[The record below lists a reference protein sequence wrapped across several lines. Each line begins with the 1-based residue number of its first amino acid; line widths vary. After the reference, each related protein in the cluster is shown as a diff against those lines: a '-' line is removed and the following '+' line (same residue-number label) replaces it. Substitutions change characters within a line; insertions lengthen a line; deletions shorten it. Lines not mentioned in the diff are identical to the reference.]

1 MLSCRKMKKNFFYI
15 ILVILAL
22 VGIKADVFAEEN
34 LTGKLV
40 IDVKVVNNKLISTP
54 TILSKVKTQIGSVFS
69 QDKLNEDI
77 KNLYATGYF
86 TDINADLQDEDGGV
100 VISFIVTEKPLL
112 KEIIFRGN
120 QHMKSERL
128 RRLMDSQI
136 DQPLNYV
143 QLKQDVDKIE
153 NFYIKEGYHLAIVKE
168 EIMVDKDTNEARVF
182 VLVDEGGRYRISS
195 IRVNGNK
202 AIATKTILK
211 SIQTKRDALFTSGF
225 FDDSKFKSDIRTIKQ
240 LYADKGYADV
250 EVNYDVEYDKNKNTM
265 TILLDIY
272 EGDKYTVGMIE
283 IKGNRV
289 IDIKAIEL
297 TLKMKSGSTF
307 TPYKLENDVAGINEL
322 YFEKGYISARTIPE
336 VVFNKEKQQM
346 DITYNITENEL
357 AYIEKIII
365 RGNDKTKDIVIR
377 RELKIKPGGVFDGT
391 QLKRSKQNLNNL
403 GYFEEIT
410 YDTAPG
416 STPNKKDLI
425 INVKE
430 TKTGQVS
437 FGAGYSSVDKF
448 IGFVELQQRNFDWR
462 NWPTFTGDGQKLS
475 IRAELGSEKECY
487 DISFTEPWL
496 FNKPISFGFDFY
508 NRYRSRNL
516 YALQR
521 LGGDVRLGK
530 RINDNIRI
538 GTMYK
543 LEQVKLGNIPYWAT
557 MDHLPDVWEEEG
569 EHTIST
575 LQFTLVR
582 DTRDSS
588 YNPKSGG
595 VIDNTLEIAGG
606 PFGGDRDFV
615 KYRGELD
622 WYFTHFENF
631 TFETRL
637 RAGMADKY
645 DNTNMVPIYERFY
658 AGGANTI
665 RGYKERHIGPKISGE
680 PIGGDS
686 MLIGN
691 LEYTFPVM
699 KNIKGAVFYD
709 IGNVWSDI
717 GDMGKDFKSSVGL
730 GVRVKT
736 PIGPVK
742 VDYGYG
748 LDYDPGDKKGRF
760 HFSMSRGF

>member
-1 MLSCRKMKKNFFYI
+1 MLSYI
-15 ILVILAL
+15 IMQKKFFFIILLIFVL
-22 VGIKADVFAEEN
+22 VGVRADLFAEED
-34 LTGKLV
+34 LTGELV
-40 IDVKVVNNKLISTP
+40 VDVKVVNNKLISTP

-77 KNLYATGYF
+77 KNLYASGYF
-86 TDINADLQDEDGGV
+86 TDINADLQNEDGGV
-100 VISFIVTEKPLL
+100 VITFIVTEKPLL
-112 KEIIFRGN
+112 KEVIFRGN
-120 QHMKSERL
+120 RQIKDERL

-136 DQPLNYV
+136 DQPLDYV
-143 QLKQDVDKIE
+143 QLKQDVDKIKD
-153 NFYIKEGYHLAIVKE
+153 FYIKEGYHLAIVEE
-168 EIMVDKDTNEARVF
+168 EILVDKETNEARVF
-182 VLVDEGGRYRISS
+182 ILADEGGRYRISN
-195 IRVNGNK
+195 IKVKGNK

-211 SIQTKRDALFTSGF
+211 SIQTKRDSLFTSGF
-225 FDDSKFKSDIRTIKQ
+225 FDDNKFKSDLRTIKQ
-240 LYADKGYADV
+240 LYADKGYADA
-250 EVNYDVEYDKNKNTM
+250 EITHDVEYDKNKNAM
-265 TILLDIY
+265 IIVLDIY
-272 EGDKYTVGMIE
+272 EGDKYTVGS
-283 IKGNRV
+283 IKINGNEV
-289 IDIKAIEL
+289 IDTATIEDA
-297 TLKMKSGSTF
+297 LKMKAGSTF
-307 TPYKLENDVAGINEL
+307 TPYKLENDLAGINEL

-336 VVFNKEKQQM
+336 VVFNKEQQKM
-346 DITYNITENEL
+346 DITYSITENEL

-377 RELKIKPGGVFDGT
+377 RELKIKPGGVFDGA

-416 STPNKKDLI
+416 SAPNKKDLI

-437 FGAGYSSVDKF
+437 FGAGYNSVDKF

-475 IRAELGSEKECY
+475 IRAEFGSEKEYY
-487 DISFTEPWL
+487 DLSFTEPWL

-516 YALQR
+516 YELQR

-530 RINDNIRI
+530 RINDNIHI
-538 GTMYK
+538 GAMYK
-543 LEQVKLGNIPYWAT
+543 LEQVKLGDIPYWAT
-557 MDHLPDVWEEEG
+557 PSTLPDVWEEEG
-569 EHTIST
+569 EHAISS
-575 LQFTLVR
+575 LELSLVR

-595 VIDNTLEIAGG
+595 VIDNTLQIAGG
-606 PFGGDRDFV
+606 PFAGDRDFV
-615 KYRGELD
+615 KYSGELD

-631 TFETRL
+631 TFETKL
-637 RAGMADKY
+637 RAGLADKY
-645 DNTNMVPIYERFY
+645 DDTNMVPIYERFY

-665 RGYKERHIGPKISGE
+665 RGYKERHVGPKISGE

-717 GDMGKDFKSSVGL
+717 GDIGKDFKSSVGL

>member
-1 MLSCRKMKKNFFYI
+1 MKKNFFYI

-143 QLKQDVDKIE
+143 QLKQDVDEIE

>member
-1 MLSCRKMKKNFFYI
+1 MLSYKKMQKKFFFI
-15 ILVILAL
+15 ILTILVF
-22 VGIKADVFAEEN
+22 VGMRADVFAEED
-34 LTGKLV
+34 LSGKLV
-40 IDVKVVNNKLISTP
+40 VDVKVTNNKLISTP
-54 TILSKVKTQIGSVFS
+54 TILSKVKTQIGNVFS

-86 TDINADLQDEDGGV
+86 TDINADLEDVNGG
-100 VISFIVTEKPLL
+100 ISVTFLVTEKPLL
-112 KEIIFRGN
+112 KEVIFRGN
-120 QHMKSERL
+120 QQIKDDKL
-128 RRLMDSQI
+128 RRLMESQI
-136 DQPLNYV
+136 DQPLDYV
-143 QLKQDVDKIE
+143 QLKQDIDKIE
-153 NFYIKEGYHLAIVKE
+153 NFYIKEGYHLAIVE
-168 EIMVDKDTNEARVF
+168 EEVLIDKDTNEARVF
-182 VLVDEGGRYRISS
+182 ILVDEGGRYRISD
-195 IRVNGNK
+195 IKVRGNK
-202 AIATKTILK
+202 AVATKTILK
-211 SIQTKRDALFTSGF
+211 SIQTKRDSLFTSGF
-225 FDDSKFKSDIRTIKQ
+225 FDDSKFKSDIRTIEQ
-240 LYADKGYADV
+240 LYADKGYADA
-250 EVNYDVEYDKNKNTM
+250 EVKYDVEYNKDKKTM
-265 TILLDIY
+265 VIFLDVY
-272 EGDKYTVGMIE
+272 EGNKYTVGVIAITGNAVVETSTIE
-283 IKGNRV
+283 KS
-289 IDIKAIEL
+289 
-297 TLKMKSGSTF
+297 LKMKTGSTF
-307 TPYKLENDVAGINEL
+307 TPYRLEDDVAAINEL
-322 YFEKGYISARTIPE
+322 YFEKGYISARTVPE
-336 VVFNKEKQQM
+336 VVFNKEEQQM
-346 DITYNITENEL
+346 DITYNVTENDL
-357 AYIEKIII
+357 AYVEKVII

-377 RELKIKPGGVFDGT
+377 RELKIKPGGVFDGA

-410 YDTAPG
+410 YDIEPG
-416 STPNKKDLI
+416 SAPNKKNLV

-462 NWPTFTGDGQKLS
+462 NWPNFTGDGQKLS
-475 IRAELGSEKECY
+475 IRAEFGSEKEYY
-487 DISFTEPWL
+487 DLSFTEPWL

-516 YALQR
+516 YELQR
-521 LGGDVRLGK
+521 LGGDLRLGK
-530 RINDNIRI
+530 RINDNINVS
-538 GTMYK
+538 TMYK
-543 LEQVKLGNIPYWAT
+543 LEQVKLGDIPNWAT
-557 MDHLPDVWEEEG
+557 PTSLPDVWEEEG
-569 EHTIST
+569 EHTISS
-575 LQFTLVR
+575 LQFSLIR

-615 KYRGELD
+615 KYTGELD

-637 RAGMADKY
+637 RAGLADKY

-665 RGYKERHIGPKISGE
+665 RGYKERHVGPKISGE

-691 LEYTFPVM
+691 LEYTFPVI
-699 KNIKGAVFYD
+699 KNVKGAVFYD
-709 IGNVWSDI
+709 VGNVWSDI
-717 GDMGKDFKSSVGL
+717 DDIGSDFKSAVGL

-760 HFSMSRGF
+760 HFSMSREF

>member
-1 MLSCRKMKKNFFYI
+1 MLSYKKMRKNFFYI
-15 ILVILAL
+15 ILVVLIL
-22 VGIKADVFAEEN
+22 VGMRVDVFAEAD

-86 TDINADLQDEDGGV
+86 TDINADLQDEDEGV

-120 QHMKSERL
+120 QHIKSERL

-136 DQPLNYV
+136 DQPLNFV

-168 EIMVDKDTNEARVF
+168 EVMVDKDTNEARVF

-195 IRVNGNK
+195 IRVSGNK
-202 AIATKTILK
+202 AIDTKIILK

-250 EVNYDVEYDKNKNTM
+250 EVDYDVEYNKSKNTM
-265 TILLDIY
+265 TIVLDIY
-272 EGDKYTVGMIE
+272 EGDKYTVGMIKIE
-283 IKGNRV
+283 GNGV
-289 IDIKAIEL
+289 IDIKAIKL
-297 TLKMKSGSTF
+297 ALKMKSGSTF

-377 RELKIKPGGVFDGT
+377 RELKIKPGGVFDGAR
-391 QLKRSKQNLNNL
+391 LKRSKQNLNNL

-416 STPNKKDLI
+416 SAPNKKDLI

-487 DISFTEPWL
+487 DLSFTEPWL

-516 YALQR
+516 YELQR

-557 MDHLPDVWEEEG
+557 ADHLPDVWEEEG
-569 EHTIST
+569 EHAIST

-595 VIDNTLEIAGG
+595 VIDNTLEIVGG

-637 RAGMADKY
+637 RAGLADEY

-658 AGGANTI
+658 AGGATTI

-717 GDMGKDFKSSVGL
+717 GDMGKDFKSSIGL